1 MTPTERHWDYIC
13 LTVLTIETAALAAA
27 FLIPGTDE
35 NASRTTGLTESLS
48 AVLKWLISAAYGIA
62 VLRASM
68 TLIAPEEPD
77 KARRIQRKKEGTK
90 WVVGTLWTMAF
101 MLGCLAFISTILPPL
116 QELATEI
123 QQEKQGGSTPG
134 ETDSTPQQKTQAPEE
149 PPRTGPDTPPV
160 EQMPTREEPEP
171 HEGIQEADPPEGSPP
186 LKSGEQNKNNRD
198 GR

>member
-62 VLRASM
+62 VLRAAM

-77 KARRIQRKKEGTK
+77 KARRIQRKAV
-90 WVVGTLWTMAF
+90 W
-101 MLGCLAFISTILPPL
+101 
-116 QELATEI
+116 
-123 QQEKQGGSTPG
+123 
-134 ETDSTPQQKTQAPEE
+134 
-149 PPRTGPDTPPV
+149 
-160 EQMPTREEPEP
+160 
-171 HEGIQEADPPEGSPP
+171 
-186 LKSGEQNKNNRD
+186 
-198 GR
+198 